1 MCSYRHKN
9 PARKHQHQ
17 NGAIQM
23 KFKLE
28 MQQLYKM
35 MGNLNIK
42 WSSKAQMDTQ
52 FALTWLQP

>member
-9 PARKHQHQ
+9 PARKHQYQ

-42 WSSKAQMDTQ
+42 WRSKTQMDTQ